1 MICSSSSLSLS
12 LLPGKLPPLPLQE
25 AHTRLQPG
33 RGWSPDD
40 HDHDFTDDLIILRM
54 IMLVI
59 LRLVKIMLPSF
70 RYWGLGCKVGLLA
83 NLSDYGKKKVLRYH
97 IKVIKMMMVGCIQV
111 F

>member
-1 MICSSSSLSLS
+1 
-12 LLPGKLPPLPLQE
+12 
-25 AHTRLQPG
+25 
-33 RGWSPDD
+33 
-40 HDHDFTDDLIILRM
+40 M

-83 NLSDYGKKKVLRYH
+83 NLSDYGRKKVLRYH
-97 IKVIKMMMVGCIQV
+97 IKIIKILMVGCIQV